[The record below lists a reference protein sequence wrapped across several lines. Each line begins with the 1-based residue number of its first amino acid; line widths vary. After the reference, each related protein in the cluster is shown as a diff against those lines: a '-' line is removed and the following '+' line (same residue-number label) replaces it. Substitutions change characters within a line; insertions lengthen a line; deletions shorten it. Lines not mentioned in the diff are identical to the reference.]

1 MEVSKSD
8 WQSWRLRLTHALR
21 WRKKRDVRRGREV
34 FVLEKFAKRDGRTV
48 HRVFALFARVDTGA
62 SIHVTS

>member
-1 MEVSKSD
+1 MEVSKGVLRG
-8 WQSWRLRLTHALR
+8 WGVRLTHALR
-21 WRKKRDVRRGREV
+21 WRKKREVRRGREV

-62 SIHVTS
+62 RIHVTS